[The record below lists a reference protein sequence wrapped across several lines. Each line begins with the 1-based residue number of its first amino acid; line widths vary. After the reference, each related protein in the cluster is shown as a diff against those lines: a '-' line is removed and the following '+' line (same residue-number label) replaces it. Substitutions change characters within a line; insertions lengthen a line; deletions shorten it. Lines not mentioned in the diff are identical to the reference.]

1 MVQQLHYVLSSR
13 SVALDLQQS
22 SVMMLVQPVNHIDP
36 YIQCLRPLQFLISIA
51 GAPGLSTEWR
61 PAAAGTA
68 WLAVLKKCHGNAQ
81 VKQAKQSSAEPGQ
94 DNICLGNR

>member
-36 YIQCLRPLQFLISIA
+36 YIQCLRPLQFLISVARGA
-51 GAPGLSTEWR
+51 GTVHRVA
-61 PAAAGTA
+61 AAAGRA